1 MARVLWVDKEVC
13 ISCGAC
19 IDECP
24 GVFRF
29 DENDKSEVYNQ
40 SGATEGEIETAI
52 DVCPVHCIHWK

>member
-1 MARVLWVDKEVC
+1 MARILWVDKEVC

-24 GVFRF
+24 SVFRF

-40 SGATEGEIETAI
+40 NGATESEIEAAI